1 MNKKDVLKIIKEF
14 EYLMSNTIS
23 FSINGEL
30 KDDLKTLIEEC
41 RNIYYRNISYE
52 SLIESIYND
61 IKDEMGWNPY
71 DE

>member
-1 MNKKDVLKIIKEF
+1 MD
-14 EYLMSNTIS
+14 NTIE
-23 FSINGEL
+23 FTMDKKL
-30 KDDLKTLIEEC
+30 KEDLKTLIKEC
-41 RNIYYRNISYE
+41 REIYYKNINYE